1 MTAVDDPNLLRQIG
15 LFQGLGLAQL
25 AQLNRLLQSADLP
38 AGKRF
43 LAADQPGEA
52 VYVILTGTVKVFV
65 EQPDGRE
72 VVLAFLGPGDT
83 VGEMSL
89 VESDGR
95 SASAM
100 ATEPSRLLFMDR
112 ATFHSCLQR
121 FPPLSYNLVR
131 LLASR
136 LRFANEQI
144 QARSVADLQG
154 RVARQLLALADRYG
168 APGGEGSVRIP
179 LRLDAAALAEIA
191 GAPEEQVE
199 PVLRELEEA
208 GCITRTESHVEIRD
222 RQELAR
228 QCRSTAGSPPQPD

>member
-1 MTAVDDPNLLRQIG
+1 MTAVEDPNLLRQIH

-25 AQLNRLLQSADLP
+25 AQLNRLLQGIDLP
-38 AGKRF
+38 SGTRF

-52 VYVILTGTVKVFV
+52 VYVILAGTVKVFV
-65 EQPDGRE
+65 EQSDGRE

-95 SASAM
+95 SASAVT
-100 ATEPSRLLFMDR
+100 TEPSRLLLMDR

-121 FPPLSYNLVR
+121 MPPLSYNLVR

-144 QARSVADLQG
+144 QALSLPDLRC
-154 RVARQLLALADRYG
+154 RVARQLSALAERYG
-168 APGGEGSVRIP
+168 SPGGEGSVRIP
-179 LRLDAAALAEIA
+179 LRLDAAALAAIA

-199 PVLRELEEA
+199 PVLRDLEES
-208 GCITRTESHVEIRD
+208 GCIARIESHVEVRD

-228 QCRSTAGSPPQPD
+228 HCRPLAGSR

>member
-1 MTAVDDPNLLRQIG
+1 MTAVEDPNLLRQIH

-25 AQLNRLLQSADLP
+25 AQLNRLLQSAELP
-38 AGKRF
+38 AGRRF

-52 VYVILTGTVKVFV
+52 VYVILAGTVKVFV

-89 VESDGR
+89 LESDGR
-95 SASAM
+95 SASATT
-100 ATEPSRLLFMDR
+100 TEPSRLLVMDR

-121 FPPLSYNLVR
+121 MPPLSYNLVR

-144 QARSVADLQG
+144 QALSLPDLG
-154 RVARQLLALADRYG
+154 CRVARQLSALADRYG
-168 APGGEGSVRIP
+168 CPGGEGSVRIP
-179 LRLDAAALAEIA
+179 LRLDTEALAA
-191 GAPEEQVE
+191 MASAAVEQIE
-199 PVLRELEEA
+199 PVLRELVEA
-208 GCITRTESHVEIRD
+208 GCIAWAGPQIEVRD
-222 RQELAR
+222 RLALAR
-228 QCRSTAGSPPQPD
+228 HGRLGLLAG

>member
-1 MTAVDDPNLLRQIG
+1 
-15 LFQGLGLAQL
+15 
-25 AQLNRLLQSADLP
+25 
-38 AGKRF
+38 
-43 LAADQPGEA
+43 
-52 VYVILTGTVKVFV
+52 
-65 EQPDGRE
+65 
-72 VVLAFLGPGDT
+72 
-83 VGEMSL
+83 MSL

-95 SASAM
+95 SASAVT
-100 ATEPSRLLFMDR
+100 TEPSRLLQMDR

-144 QARSVADLQG
+144 QLRSLPDLG
-154 RVARQLLALADRYG
+154 CRVARQLSALADRYG
-168 APGGEGSVRIP
+168 LPGGEGSVRVP

-199 PVLRELEEA
+199 PVLRDLEEA
-208 GCITRTESHVEIRD
+208 GCIARSESHVEVRN

-228 QCRSTAGSPPQPD
+228 YCRPGRPGRPPAGSC

>member
-1 MTAVDDPNLLRQIG
+1 MTAVLDPNLLRQVG

-38 AGKRF
+38 AGRRF

-52 VYVILTGTVKVFV
+52 VYVILAGTVKVFV

-95 SASAM
+95 SASAVT
-100 ATEPSRLLFMDR
+100 TEPSRLLQMDR

-144 QARSVADLQG
+144 QALSLPDLG
-154 RVARQLLALADRYG
+154 CRVARQLSALADRYG
-168 APGGEGSVRIP
+168 LPGGEGSIRVP

-199 PVLRELEEA
+199 PVLRDLEEA
-208 GCITRTESHVEIRD
+208 GCIARSESHVEVRD

-228 QCRSTAGSPPQPD
+228 HCRPIGRPIAGTD